1 MVAGRWNEI
10 PVYAADLEQMESA
23 QFTISMQMRS
33 GEQCVIEDSRQGQLY
48 WVNSGQSGNA
58 LNVVWYKGEDDVLDG
73 SKPVFTLKWY
83 VNESRSLKNEVAI
96 TSDATEALQYLIGD
110 LEGVPHLIV
119 KDQESGYALYQNE
132 PNPFADQ
139 TWVPFYLPEAE
150 MVRLRVFDAAG
161 KQVMERHEFVPAGN
175 QSFML
180 DLRGLEASGIY
191 YYKLEAGTF
200 SATKKM
206 VRTK

>member
-1 MVAGRWNEI
+1 M
-10 PVYAADLEQMESA
+10 YAADLEQMESA
-23 QFTISMQMRS
+23 QFTITMQMRS
-33 GEQCVIEDSRQGQLY
+33 GEQCVIEDARQGQLY
-48 WVNSGQSGNA
+48 WVNSRHKGNA

-73 SKPVFTLKWY
+73 SRPVLILKWY
-83 VNESRSLKNEVAI
+83 VNESRTLLNEVAF
-96 TSDATEALQYLIGD
+96 TSDVTEALQYLTGER
-110 LEGVPHLIV
+110 EGVPHLIIE
-119 KDQESGYALYQNE
+119 DQESGYALYQNE

-139 TWVPFYLPEAE
+139 TWVPFYLPEAG

-161 KQVMERHEFVPAGN
+161 KQVMERQEFVPAGN
-175 QSFML
+175 QSLML
-180 DLRGLEASGIY
+180 DLKGLEASGIY